1 MSRFS
6 DIRLDAA
13 IVRRLMRGERKAQE
27 IVYRAYADPVFTLA
41 RRMLRDG
48 GLAEEATQDAFVD
61 ILTGADKLEK
71 PEALGGW
78 IRTIAVNQCLM
89 RLRSPWH
96 QRRRELPTEEPA
108 GGDEADAPA
117 RALDIEQALGRL
129 SDKARA
135 VVWLH
140 CVEGYTHDEIAAAF
154 GRTPSFSKS
163 QLARAYRALANHSLA
178 LESGEANEDED
189 EDERPQAQQRV
200 CAV

>member
-6 DIRLDAA
+6 DIRLDPA

-27 IVYRAYADPVFTLA
+27 IVYRAYADPVYTLA

-48 GLAEEATQDAFVD
+48 GLAEEATQDTFVD
-61 ILTGADKLEK
+61 VLTGAERLER
-71 PEALGGW
+71 PDALGGW

-96 QRRRELPTEEPA
+96 KRRRELPTEEPLA
-108 GGDEADAPA
+108 YDEPSTDGAA
-117 RALDIEQALGRL
+117 RAVDVDQALGRL
-129 SDKARA
+129 SANARA

-140 CVEGYTHDEIAAAF
+140 CIEGYTHDEIGAAF

-163 QLARAYRALANHSLA
+163 QLARAYRVLGAHCRA
-178 LESGEANEDED
+178 LEPTQADE
-189 EDERPQAQQRV
+189 EDERSRA
-200 CAV
+200 CA